1 MKFMD
6 NINHKKKETK
16 AEIFGKTYNLAFDG
30 DEEHFNQV
38 VNYLNEKMNEVS
50 KSVRIVD
57 SIKVAVLTA
66 LKITDDFLTLKK
78 DMNNVEK
85 FDNEKAEKLLNLIDS
100 NIEEVRNY

>member
-1 MKFMD
+1 M
-6 NINHKKKETK
+6 NNSSYKKKETTV
-16 AEIFGKTYNLAFDG
+16 EIFGKTYNLAFDG
-30 DEEHFNQV
+30 DEDHFNEV
-38 VNYLNEKMNEVS
+38 VRYLNEKMKGVS
-50 KSVRIVD
+50 ESIRVVD

-85 FDNEKAEKLLNLIDS
+85 FDNEKAEMLLRLIDS